1 MDYALIMA
9 GGAGSRLWPIS
20 RERLPK
26 PALKLY
32 SDKSM
37 FQIAVE
43 RLAPLFD
50 PAHILVVAGPTHI
63 PVLAS
68 QVPEIPSENFI
79 IEPQGRGTAPAIGL
93 AAVHLAERDP
103 DAAMAVLTADH
114 HIGDTEEFRH
124 VIAAALQ
131 LARDEDCLVTLGIT
145 PSSAS
150 TQFGYIQQG
159 KSLGKFGG
167 FEAFRVNRFVEKP
180 PLETAQKML
189 EEGGFAW
196 NSGMFMWKVK
206 TILQQFEDLMPELYE
221 QLMRIADALAL
232 AIDAHKEEGTV
243 RLNDAELDADKHL
256 RETVEEVWPLVTKQ
270 TVDYGI
276 MEKAQNV
283 GVIPVQ
289 MAWVDIGNWD
299 NLMELLPLDENSN
312 AVRGD
317 VILLNSHGSLV
328 MGGKKLIAGAG
339 LEDLIVVDTP
349 DAVLVCRR
357 DQVGEVRK
365 IVEALKAAGR
375 NDLI

>member
-32 SDKSM
+32 TDKSM

-50 PAHILVVAGPTHI
+50 PTHILVVAGPTHI

-124 VIAAALQ
+124 VIAAALK

-150 TQFGYIQQG
+150 TQFGYIKQG
-159 KSLGKFGG
+159 KSLGKYGG

-189 EEGGFAW
+189 AEGGFAW

-232 AIDAHKEEGTV
+232 ANDAHRAEGTV
-243 RLNDAELDADKHL
+243 RLYEAKLDADRHL
-256 RETVEEVWPLVTKQ
+256 RETVEEIWPGVAKQ
-270 TVDYGI
+270 TIDYGI
-276 MEKAQNV
+276 LEKAENV

-289 MAWVDIGNWD
+289 MDWVDIGNWD

-312 AVRGD
+312 AVQGD

-349 DAVLVCRR
+349 DAILVCRR

-365 IVEALKAAGR
+365 IVDVLKAAGR
-375 NDLI
+375 TDLI

>member
-9 GGAGSRLWPIS
+9 GGAGTRLWPIS

-114 HIGDTEEFRH
+114 HIGNTEEFRR

-131 LARDEDCLVTLGIT
+131 FARDEDCLVTLGIT
-145 PSSAS
+145 PTSPS

-159 KSLGKFGG
+159 KKMGNFGG
-167 FEAFRVNRFVEKP
+167 FDAFRVNHFVEKP
-180 PLETAQKML
+180 PLEKAQKML

-196 NSGMFMWKVK
+196 NSGMFMWQVK
-206 TILQQFEDLMPELYE
+206 TILRQFEELMPDLYE
-221 QLMRIADALAL
+221 QLMRIADALSL
-232 AIDAHKEEGTV
+232 ANDAHRAEGTI
-243 RLNDAELDADKHL
+243 RLNERELDADRHL
-256 RETVEEVWPLVTKQ
+256 RETVEEVWGTVAKQ
-270 TVDYGI
+270 TIDYGI
-276 MEKAQNV
+276 MEKARNV

-299 NLMELLPLDENSN
+299 NLMGLLPLDENGN

-317 VILLNSHGSLV
+317 VILLNSQGSLV

-349 DAVLVCRR
+349 DAILVCRR
-357 DQVGEVRK
+357 DQVGEVKK